1 MRLLFCFFKAYPT
14 LHHSLQLTGLQCES
28 PSGWFQP
35 SALSMD
41 VSASQDSDRAW
52 NAGENRREGKRLALG
67 FFLGLAADASH
78 FPYPA
83 FWLHT
88 LTFPLLVRR

>member
-14 LHHSLQLTGLQCES
+14 LHPSLQLTGLQCES
-28 PSGWFQP
+28 PSGWSQP

-41 VSASQDSDRAW
+41 VSASQDSDHAW
-52 NAGENRREGKRLALG
+52 NAGETGREGTRLARGL
-67 FFLGLAADASH
+67 FLGPAADASP